1 MEYEAQ
7 ILPNW
12 GKEQQGILFKDEMS
26 SLQVGDK
33 RDAKRKGR
41 ARDPRCS
48 PSLGEEFSRIFGS
61 NNLRTLRPFERCS

>member
-7 ILPNW
+7 ILPDW

-41 ARDPRCS
+41 ARDPRRS
-48 PSLGEEFSRIFGS
+48 PGISAEKFMDLQKATVYNVSSFS
-61 NNLRTLRPFERCS
+61 TAQ